1 MSMKFAY
8 QRDGAR
14 LVSWNS
20 PHGIP
25 PYQARA
31 ADTLSLGSLA
41 GSTLDNP
48 TLVLPRPGAPEP
60 ISGLGGC
67 SCSGTCGCGSRA
79 PMAGIADAVPGGY
92 LGLAAAGLVAWLL
105 LRGKKRK

>member
-1 MSMKFAY
+1 MKFAY
-8 QRDGAR
+8 QRGGAP
-14 LVSWNS
+14 LVRWDSRM
-20 PHGIP
+20 GTP

-41 GSTLDNP
+41 GSTLDDP

-67 SCSGTCGCGSRA
+67 ACSGTCGCGSKA
-79 PMAGIADAVPGGY
+79 PLAGIADAVPGGY
-92 LGLAAAGLVAWLL
+92 LGLAAIGAAAWFLL
-105 LRGKKRK
+105 LRRKKRR